1 MTKILVDVLLAEQAA
16 AAAIR
21 GHEKEETAEERAAE
35 DDVIATISANI
46 RRLPKYSWPVAK
58 WEKIVDRAEIYQCG
72 NCLATAGDEGRALT
86 KFCPHCGAEMKN
98 SIIKFWTP
106 KQED

>member
-21 GHEKEETAEERAAE
+21 GRETDETAEERAAE
-35 DDVIATISANI
+35 DDVILKISANI

-58 WEKIVDRAEIYQCG
+58 WEKLDRMALYKCG
-72 NCLATAGDEGRALT
+72 NCLALAGDGGRALT
-86 KFCPHCGAEMKN
+86 KFCPHCGAEMTN